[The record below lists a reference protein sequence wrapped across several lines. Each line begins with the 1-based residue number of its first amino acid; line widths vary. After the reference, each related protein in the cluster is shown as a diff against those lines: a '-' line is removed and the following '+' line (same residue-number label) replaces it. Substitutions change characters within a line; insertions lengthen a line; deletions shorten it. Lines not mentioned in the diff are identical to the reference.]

1 MSKQEI
7 AKELLL
13 KWRHELDLN
22 QIEKLLTGKFFMKRV
37 QAFYQLKYF
46 HTIYGKGY

>member
-7 AKELLL
+7 AKELLQ
-13 KWRHELDLN
+13 KWSHVLDFN
-22 QIEKLLTGKFFMKRV
+22 QVEKLKTGKFFMKRV

>member
-7 AKELLL
+7 AKELLR

-37 QAFYQLKYF
+37 QASSGSKAFQLYF
-46 HTIYGKGY
+46 N

>member
-13 KWRHELDLN
+13 KWGHVLDFN
-22 QIEKLLTGKFFMKRV
+22 QVEKLKTGKFFMKRV
-37 QAFYQLKYF
+37 QASSRSKAFKLYF
-46 HTIYGKGY
+46 N

>member
-7 AKELLL
+7 AKELLR

-37 QAFYQLKYF
+37 QASSGSKAFKLYF
-46 HTIYGKGY
+46 N